1 MKNKFELLAPA
12 GDMEKLKTA
21 LHFGADAVYFG
32 GKKFGLR
39 AFAGNFEDIAEPVEY
54 AHNMGKKAYLT
65 LNIYPRTSDKKEII
79 EYIKY
84 IEKVKP
90 DGVIVSDVGVMA
102 LVKKYAPSVELH
114 VSTQANTTNLMSAE
128 TYVDV
133 FGAKRVV
140 LARELPLADIADI
153 SKALAKKQAEVEVFV
168 HGAMCISYS
177 GRCLLSNYL
186 TGRDSNRGACAQP
199 CRWGY
204 EIRESAPSVNK
215 NLKEDAGAF
224 PVEEDANGTYILNS
238 KDLCLALFME
248 DLMKAGVKSFKI
260 EGRMKSPYYIA
271 CVVNT
276 YRKVIDQILG
286 KSTSKTL
293 SSAEIMAELEKSS
306 HRNFTTGFVVDDG
319 AVRQNY
325 ESSHQVQSSEF
336 KGTILDTKIDQG
348 TTWVLVEMRNRFKVG
363 DTLEVLS
370 PSVAHNMKVVIKE
383 MIDEKGEKVEDAKRV
398 QQKLWIKFDAPNPEL
413 LREIQSLDI
422 LRI

>member
-1 MKNKFELLAPA
+1 MKNRFELLAPA

-21 LHFGADAVYFG
+21 LHFGADAVYFA

-39 AFAGNFEDIAEPVEY
+39 AFAGNFEDIAEPVRY
-54 AHNMGKKAYLT
+54 AHERGKKAYVT

-90 DGVIVSDVGVMA
+90 DGVIVSDIGVMT

-114 VSTQANTTNLMSAE
+114 ISTQANTTNLTSAE
-128 TYVDV
+128 AYVDLL
-133 FGAKRVV
+133 GASRVV
-140 LARELPLADIADI
+140 LARELPLADIAEI
-153 SKALAKKQAEVEVFV
+153 SKTLKKKKAEVEVFV

-204 EIRESAPSVNK
+204 ELRESEPSVNK
-215 NLKEDAGAF
+215 NLVEDAGAF
-224 PVEEDANGTYILNS
+224 PIEEDANGTYILNS
-238 KDLCLALFME
+238 KDLCLALYVEELME
-248 DLMKAGVKSFKI
+248 AGVTSFKI

-276 YRKVIDQILG
+276 YRKIIDAILSG
-286 KSTSKTL
+286 KNKL
-293 SSAEIMAELEKSS
+293 SDAEIMAELEKSS
-306 HRNFTTGFVVDDG
+306 HRNFTTGFVVNDG

-325 ESSHQVQSSEF
+325 SSSHQTQSSEF
-336 KGTILDTKIDQG
+336 KGTVLDAKDING
-348 TTWVLVEMRNRFKVG
+348 ERWILVEMRNRFKVG
-363 DTLEVLS
+363 DTLELLS
-370 PSVAHNMKVVIKE
+370 PSNAHNEKLKIVE
-383 MIDEKGEKVEDAKRV
+383 MRDENGEIIEDAKRV
-398 QQKLWIKFDAPNPEL
+398 QQKLWIKFGAKTANIL
-413 LREIQSLDI
+413 KEIQPLDI